1 MSDLQE
7 GAKFFVQTSQRPG
20 QISSISF
27 GQSGAK
33 SLKNAQKVDI
43 RLTPQG
49 MEELR
54 KAIDTYGNPSV
65 KLTIHFGD
73 KDAEG
78 GRTFA
83 SGFMFLNTCEPKS
96 VTGATKKKVVT
107 KSSAAEEEMKKL
119 G

>member
-1 MSDLQE
+1 MSDMQE
-7 GAKFFVQTSQRPG
+7 GAKFFVQTGQRPG

-43 RLTPQG
+43 RLTPEG

-54 KAIDTYGNPSV
+54 KAIENFGNPSI
-65 KLTIHFGD
+65 KLTIHVGE
-73 KDAEG
+73 KEAEG
-78 GRTFA
+78 GRTFT
-83 SGFMFLNTCEPKS
+83 SGFMFVNTCEPKGT
-96 VTGATKKKVVT
+96 VAKKKKVVT
-107 KSSAAEEEMKKL
+107 KSNAAEEELKKL